1 MYRCKTLKTDKFNL
15 EHPSFLRCDAVL
27 IGDKFLAF
35 QTIEVPPS
43 SGPTSPMQIY
53 ILEDSNLQT
62 YRCLTFKS
70 AKILPW
76 SSQHF
81 KTEECQIRTLFTAV
95 ISHSSAVLFLLAH
108 ITPVRLPSRK
118 LQTTKGNWL
127 LFQLTTV
134 GCHFLSAH
142 LLYSRTPMSPNPK
155 TKR

>member
-15 EHPSFLRCDAVL
+15 EYPSFLRCDAL
-27 IGDKFLAF
+27 LMGDKFLTF
-35 QTIEVPPS
+35 RTIEVPPS

-81 KTEECQIRTLFTAV
+81 KFARCPPQF
-95 ISHSSAVLFLLAH
+95 LFLLAH

-118 LQTTKGNWL
+118 LQTSKGNWL

-134 GCHFLSAH
+134 GCHFLSAR
-142 LLYSRTPMSPNPK
+142 LLYSRTPMSPNPN
-155 TKR
+155 TQR